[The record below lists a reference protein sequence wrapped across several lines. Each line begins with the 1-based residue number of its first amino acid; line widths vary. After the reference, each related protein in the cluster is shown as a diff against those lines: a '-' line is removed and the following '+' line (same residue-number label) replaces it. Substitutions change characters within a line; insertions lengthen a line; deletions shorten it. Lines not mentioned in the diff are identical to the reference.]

1 MRLEAQNPEEAPVPP
16 PASRRRREAG
26 AYGIIPPYNPD
37 KPMDSSMTV
46 VVALGAFFIW
56 AFVIY
61 NRLVALRNRVA
72 NALAQIDVQLK
83 RRHDL
88 IPNLVETARGYMAHE
103 RETLQSVTSARDSA
117 QAARQAASRN
127 PADTQAMAAMAQAEG
142 ALSSTLGRF
151 FAVAEAY
158 PDLKANQ
165 NMIQLSEEIT
175 TSENK
180 LSFARQAFNDAV
192 MHFNTALESFP
203 AVMFASMLGF
213 KPATILAPLDS
224 DIERKAPA
232 VRF

>member
-1 MRLEAQNPEEAPVPP
+1 
-16 PASRRRREAG
+16 
-26 AYGIIPPYNPD
+26 
-37 KPMDSSMTV
+37 MDPSVSV
-46 VVALGAFFIW
+46 AVALGAFFIW
-56 AFVIY
+56 ALVIY

-103 RETLQSVTSARDSA
+103 RETLQAVISARDSA
-117 QAARQAASRN
+117 QAAGKAASGN
-127 PADTQAMAAMAQAEG
+127 PADTQALAAMAQAEG
-142 ALSSTLGRF
+142 TLTSTLCRF

-165 NMIQLSEEIT
+165 NMMQLSEEIT

-192 MHFNTALESFP
+192 MHFNTALQSFP
-203 AVMFASMLGF
+203 AAMFASTLGF
-213 KPATILAPLDS
+213 RPAAVLAPLDS

>member
-1 MRLEAQNPEEAPVPP
+1 
-16 PASRRRREAG
+16 
-26 AYGIIPPYNPD
+26 
-37 KPMDSSMTV
+37 MDPSVSV
-46 VVALGAFFIW
+46 AVALGAFFIW
-56 AFVIY
+56 ALVIY
-61 NRLVALRNRVA
+61 NRLVALRNRVS

-103 RETLQSVTSARDSA
+103 RDTLLAVTGARDSA
-117 QAARQAASRN
+117 QAASRAAAGNPTDPQAL
-127 PADTQAMAAMAQAEG
+127 AAVAQAEG
-142 ALSSTLGRF
+142 ALSSSLNRF

-175 TSENK
+175 TTENK

-192 MHFNTALESFP
+192 MHFNTALQSFP
-203 AVMFASMLGF
+203 AVLFAATLGF
-213 KPATILAPLDS
+213 KQAAVLAPLDS